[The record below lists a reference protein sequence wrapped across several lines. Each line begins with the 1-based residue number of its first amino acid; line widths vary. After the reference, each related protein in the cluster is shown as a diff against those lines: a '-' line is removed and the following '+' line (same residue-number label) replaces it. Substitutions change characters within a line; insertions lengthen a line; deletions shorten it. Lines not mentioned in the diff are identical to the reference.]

1 MINKKMCIS
10 GAVNG
15 VRARDGKIDTSNVQA
30 EEIWT
35 GTTYALAAFMIQRVC
50 FPYCS
55 VVFI

>member
-1 MINKKMCIS
+1 MCVS

-15 VRARDGKIDTSNVQA
+15 VRARDGKIDTSNIQA

-50 FPYCS
+50 VCS
-55 VVFI
+55 SACEVKMVCL